1 MPHSS
6 SNNANFHEILEENL
20 QQNGLGSDHFSSK
33 KPTSPYNAGWES
45 LLEPAWMSQLLS
57 LNSRYSAK
65 TTLHRSYP
73 RRPIPTANRPD
84 HILTPAQKAA
94 YDYFLQFSVGLL
106 RLNFN
111 LSELKS
117 AYRKALLHT
126 HPDQGGS
133 AENFQITKKSY
144 EILIELVK
152 T

>member
-1 MPHSS
+1 MSISS

-20 QQNGLGSDHFSSK
+20 QQNGLRSDHFSSEK
-33 KPTSPYNAGWES
+33 TNSLYNAGWES

-57 LNSRYSAK
+57 LNSRYSVK
-65 TTLHRSYP
+65 PSPHRSYP
-73 RRPIPTANRPD
+73 RRPMPTAHRPD
-84 HILTPAQKAA
+84 HALTPDQKAA
-94 YDYFLQFSVGLL
+94 YDYFLQFSRGIL

-133 AENFQITKKSY
+133 AENFQTTKKSY
-144 EILIELVK
+144 EILTELVK

>member
-1 MPHSS
+1 MSYTS
-6 SNNANFHEILEENL
+6 SNTANFHEILEENL
-20 QQNGLGSDHFSSK
+20 QQNGSRSDHFSSE
-33 KPTSPYNAGWES
+33 KPASLYNAGWES
-45 LLEPAWMSQLLS
+45 LLDPAWMSQLLS
-57 LNSRYSAK
+57 LNSRYLAK
-65 TTLHRSYP
+65 PTPHRSYP
-73 RRPIPTANRPD
+73 RRPTPTVHRPD
-84 HILTPAQKAA
+84 HVLTPDQKVA
-94 YDYFLQFSVGLL
+94 YDYFLQFSDKTL

-144 EILIELVK
+144 EILTELVK